1 MVLVPSCYLRTEIEG
16 TNNVI
21 LILTLYL
28 YYIVKLSINKTL
40 HILYITIY
48 LYMYIYI
55 YITMAINANV
65 CFQITKKLTECPTYL
80 TSLSTLHSDK
90 NDPSL
95 SLLRTFLTAS
105 VRIKCS
111 EQYFDSEKNCS
122 FEVFASA
129 RYRVASSKLRLQR
142 SFLTCCA
149 SSITASQSPDK
160 KLTDPP
166 NCMNGSDNL
175 KPQLGQR

>member
-1 MVLVPSCYLRTEIEG
+1 MAAFG
-16 TNNVI
+16 T
-21 LILTLYL
+21 Y
-28 YYIVKLSINKTL
+28 SI
-40 HILYITIY
+40 HY
-48 LYMYIYI
+48 
-55 YITMAINANV
+55 NANQ
-65 CFQITKKLTECPTYL
+65 CLLSDNKEIITECPTYL

-129 RYRVASSKLRLQR
+129 RYCVASSKLRLQR
-142 SFLTCCA
+142 SFLTCSA
-149 SSITASQSPDK
+149 SSITAVRG
-160 KLTDPP
+160 LTR
-166 NCMNGSDNL
+166 N
-175 KPQLGQR
+175 